1 MSASP
6 RPRHATSRPNGARQ
20 PNGRRS
26 TVGSI
31 AIIVFLFLAGLG
43 VLAAAA
49 SVMAYNALA
58 GGLKPASSLTDYTLP
73 EETVIYDRT
82 GETELARFGDYKRD
96 IVQYEDIPPIILDA
110 TTAIEDKTFW
120 ANAGFDPVGILA
132 AGLDSI
138 RGDSRG
144 ALDDHPAARPGAA
157 ARRRARRRRGS
168 GHRAQAARDHPVDP
182 GDPAFRR

>member
-6 RPRHATSRPNGARQ
+6 RPRPATTRPNGARP

-31 AIIVFLFLAGLG
+31 AIIVFLFLAALG

-73 EETVIYDRT
+73 RADVVPFVGVPLHE
-82 GETELARFGDYKRD
+82 
-96 IVQYEDIPPIILDA
+96 P
-110 TTAIEDKTFW
+110 AIEVMDE
-120 ANAGFDPVGILA
+120 V
-132 AGLDSI
+132 
-138 RGDSRG
+138 
-144 ALDDHPAARPGAA
+144 
-157 ARRRARRRRGS
+157 RRA
-168 GHRAQAARDHPVDP
+168 PV
-182 GDPAFRR
+182 